1 MMRGKRSRSR
11 SQSKRG
17 PNLSYKS
24 DSSEDIYEDDLDSDS

>member
-1 MMRGKRSRSR
+1 MRCKRSRSR
-11 SQSKRG
+11 SQSKRGG